1 MLIDTHAHLNF
12 SAFKNDYGRVIDQC
26 FKNDVQIVN
35 VGSQYETSKRAVEIA
50 EKYKA
55 GVWAAIGLHPIHAI
69 PNQVDVN
76 EVEPNFKSRPEEFDA
91 KKYEILAK
99 SKKVVAIGEIG
110 LDYTYAK
117 TEENK
122 EAQKKS
128 FKQQVLFAQKLN
140 LPVIIHCR
148 EAWNDL
154 VEIIKQFHGLESK
167 VYSLKSPLRGVVH
180 FFSGSKEDAKALIG
194 MGFLI
199 SFTGVITFTKAYDEI
214 IKETP
219 LEKLMVETD
228 CPYVAP
234 VPFRGRKNL
243 PLYVKYV
250 AERIAEIKDIGFSE
264 VAQVTTEN
272 AKKLFKLD

>member
-12 SAFKNDYGRVIDQC
+12 NAFKNNRDRVIDQC
-26 FKNDVQIVN
+26 FKNDIQLIN

-50 EKYKA
+50 EKYET
-55 GVWAAIGLHPIHAI
+55 GIWAAIGLHPIHAI

-91 KKYEILAK
+91 EIYKTLAK

-110 LDYTYAK
+110 LDYTYTK
-117 TEENK
+117 TESDK
-122 EAQKKS
+122 RAQKES
-128 FKQQVLFAQKLN
+128 FRQQLAFAQKLN
-140 LPVIIHCR
+140 LPVIVHCR
-148 EAWNDL
+148 EAWKDL
-154 VEIIKQFHGLESK
+154 IRI
-167 VYSLKSPLRGVVH
+167 LKEFYEVRNTKYKIRNGVAH
-180 FFSGSKEDAKALIG
+180 FFSGSKEDAKTLIG

-199 SFTGVITFTKAYDEI
+199 SFTGVITFTKAYDEV
-214 IKETP
+214 IKEMP

-234 VPFRGRKNL
+234 VPFRGQKNL

-250 AERIAEIKDIGFSE
+250 AERIAEIKGIGFSE
-264 VAQVTTEN
+264 VAKITTEN
-272 AKKLFKLD
+272 AQALFKLD

>member
-12 SAFKNDYGRVIDQC
+12 NAFKNDRDRVIDQC
-26 FKNDVQIVN
+26 FKNDIQLIN

-50 EKYKA
+50 EKYET
-55 GVWAAIGLHPIHAI
+55 GIWAAIGLHPIHAI

-91 KKYEILAK
+91 EIYKTLAK

-110 LDYTYAK
+110 LDYTYTK
-117 TEENK
+117 TESDK
-122 EAQKKS
+122 RAQKES
-128 FKQQVLFAQKLN
+128 FRQQLAFAQKLN
-140 LPVIIHCR
+140 LPVIVHCR

-154 VEIIKQFHGLESK
+154 VEIIKSETRSTKLETNSM
-167 VYSLKSPLRGVVH
+167 SIRGVAH
-180 FFSGSKEDAKALIG
+180 FFSGSKEDAKTLIG

-199 SFTGVITFTKAYDEI
+199 SFTGVITFTKAYDEV
-214 IKETP
+214 IKEMP

-234 VPFRGRKNL
+234 VPFRGQKNL

-250 AERIAEIKDIGFSE
+250 AERIAEIKGIGFSE
-264 VAQVTTEN
+264 VAKITTEN
-272 AKKLFKLD
+272 AQALFKLD